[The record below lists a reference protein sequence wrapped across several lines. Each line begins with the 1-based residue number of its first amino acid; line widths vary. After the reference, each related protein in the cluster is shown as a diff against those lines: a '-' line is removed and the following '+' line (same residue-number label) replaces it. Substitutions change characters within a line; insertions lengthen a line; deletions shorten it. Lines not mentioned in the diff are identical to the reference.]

1 MPSRSPSSIT
11 KKALLPPDPDGFII
25 GLSTAVF
32 TVQNISMNV
41 SLNSPTRYWS
51 IVLFRCVMILV
62 RLCLWSWERSAVEIK
77 IRAIRFGERGKRSRC
92 CCLWSPIASLC
103 TACIISS
110 VHGITTWLLSAA
122 WRAACALLWAFLLAV
137 TSATIAGEVR
147 SSSGHKSIQ
156 DSSSLLPSIWNLVIH
171 FINSAFPRLFFINRM
186 NL

>member
-1 MPSRSPSSIT
+1 M
-11 KKALLPPDPDGFII
+11 

-41 SLNSPTRYWS
+41 SLSSPTRYWS

-92 CCLWSPIASLC
+92 ACLWSPIASLC
-103 TACIISS
+103 TSCIISF
-110 VHGITTWLLSAA
+110 VHGNTTWLLSAVK
-122 WRAACALLWAFLLAV
+122 RAACALLWAFLLAA
-137 TSATIAGEVR
+137 TSATIAGELR

-171 FINSAFPRLFFINRM
+171 FIKSPFPRLFFMNRM